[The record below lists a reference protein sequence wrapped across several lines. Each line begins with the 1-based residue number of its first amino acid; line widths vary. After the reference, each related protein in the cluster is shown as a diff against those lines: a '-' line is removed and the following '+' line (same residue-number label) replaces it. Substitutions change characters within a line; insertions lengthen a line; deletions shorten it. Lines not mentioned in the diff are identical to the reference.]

1 MIAVSVAATVWFTQ
15 RGSGSQGGSG
25 AGGSQVSADGE
36 IASAGDTGPV
46 GIITEDPTCE
56 RLLKMQNQAASQLAD
71 WGNRDAAVPA
81 SEWTPEQRQMYDTAA
96 RILHAEADQLI
107 PLARDTPHRVMREL
121 YEQVIA
127 YDRAYANAIPN
138 YSPSD
143 DDLAVVRN
151 GLGAAQ
157 MNICLAI
164 DSYAAT
170 NRAPSV
176 QTAAPPTT
184 IAPVG
189 DPGKPQRF
197 LAAPSDACPRLKAS
211 VHRQTLELE
220 QWYKTDPNVQPSQRN
235 ATDKIVWNIAATV
248 LDHSAGELDEIARS
262 SGNPAM
268 EDFLVLAA
276 QYFRAYVAAIPSYV
290 PADEHLYEVAQKVDI
305 GVLTACSAVQ
315 G

>member
-1 MIAVSVAATVWFTQ
+1 MGPPWPGTTAPGPLPTAASRVLAPTRPAPRDASGESALAAARVSVPGGDRRECGCHRLVYPTGIGEP
-15 RGSGSQGGSG
+15 RGSG

-197 LAAPSDACPRLKAS
+197 LAAPSDACR
-211 VHRQTLELE
+211 
-220 QWYKTDPNVQPSQRN
+220 
-235 ATDKIVWNIAATV
+235 
-248 LDHSAGELDEIARS
+248 G
-262 SGNPAM
+262 
-268 EDFLVLAA
+268 
-276 QYFRAYVAAIPSYV
+276 
-290 PADEHLYEVAQKVDI
+290 
-305 GVLTACSAVQ
+305 
-315 G
+315 